1 MKLFSTILHGITI
14 FAAFASA
21 SPLSIRSP
29 DDGSIRIPVK
39 GVPEP
44 EKRDDGAIRIPVKGV
59 PEPEKRDDGAIRI
72 PVKGVPER
80 PTEE

>member
-1 MKLFSTILHGITI
+1 MKLFSTILQGITI

-21 SPLSIRSP
+21 IPLSLRSP
-29 DDGSIRIPVK
+29 DDGAIRIPVK

-59 PEPEKRDDGAIRI
+59 PEPEKRDDGTIRI
-72 PVKGVPER
+72 PEVVVSATSAFE
-80 PTEE
+80 